1 MSAAHV
7 QELRGHYV
15 RRLPTSEQIET
26 RAPIVI
32 TERDRQ
38 ALVAVY
44 QHGFLTTDLVEL
56 AFFPPRNGSRSSAS
70 SKAYER
76 LRDLWLWGY
85 LERVEL
91 PVARVLG
98 GRRPFLYAIGQQA
111 VPLVESR
118 MGSWTLPCSRGV
130 SIDWITSSLT
140 MT

>member
-1 MSAAHV
+1 VSSAHI

-15 RRLPTSEQIET
+15 RRLPTPEEIST
-26 RAPIVI
+26 RPPIVL

-38 ALVAVY
+38 LLVAVH
-44 QHGFLTTDLVEL
+44 QHGFLTTNLVEL
-56 AFFPPRNGSRSSAS
+56 AFFPPSSGSRSTAS

-98 GRRPFLYAIGQQA
+98 GRRPFLYSLGQQGTA
-111 VPLVESR
+111 YVEQR
-118 MGSWTLPCSRGV
+118 MGTAVLPVQTRRL
-130 SIDWITSSLT
+130 D
-140 MT
+140 